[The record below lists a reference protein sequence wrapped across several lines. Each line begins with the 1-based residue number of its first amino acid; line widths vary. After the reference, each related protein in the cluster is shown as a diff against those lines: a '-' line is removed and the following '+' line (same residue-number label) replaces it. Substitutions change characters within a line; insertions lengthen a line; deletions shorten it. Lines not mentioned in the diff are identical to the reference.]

1 MFLCRRHSDA
11 DQRVPEPPSNKFRRP
26 GADRDPAHPTSDQLP
41 FLTRYRTKHR
51 ETVSIPMT
59 DLESLRNQLRTFA
72 ADRDW
77 DQFHSP
83 KNLAAALAVE
93 AAELLEHFQWLTEAQ
108 SQQLPPDALA
118 EVRAEV
124 ADVLLYLIRISD
136 KLGIDL
142 IAAANAKIELN
153 AAKYPV
159 NKARGSSKKY
169 TEL

>member
-1 MFLCRRHSDA
+1 
-11 DQRVPEPPSNKFRRP
+11 
-26 GADRDPAHPTSDQLP
+26 
-41 FLTRYRTKHR
+41 
-51 ETVSIPMT
+51 MT

-108 SQQLPPDALA
+108 SQQLPPETLN

-124 ADVLLYLIRISD
+124 ADVLLYLVRISD

-142 IAAANAKIELN
+142 NEAANAKIKLN
-153 AAKYPV
+153 AEKYPV
-159 NKARGSSKKY
+159 EKARGSSRKY

>member
-1 MFLCRRHSDA
+1 MN
-11 DQRVPEPPSNKFRRP
+11 E
-26 GADRDPAHPTSDQLP
+26 
-41 FLTRYRTKHR
+41 
-51 ETVSIPMT
+51 
-59 DLESLRNQLRTFA
+59 LEELRNQLRTFA

-108 SQQLPPDALA
+108 SQQLPPEAIN
-118 EVRAEV
+118 EIRAEV

-142 IAAANAKIELN
+142 LAAANAKIILN
-153 AAKYPV
+153 AEKYPV
-159 NKARGSSKKY
+159 DKARGSSKKY